1 MNSKRNS
8 NSNSKRGLPAITL
21 AVAAALAMGLSACS
35 AADVA
40 SSNISQDS
48 DNFRVHRRVVFVN
61 GITDEYLLE
70 IEGLCSIKDSADDN
84 SNGQLEVTCKV
95 GDDQYKKHFLGL
107 SDNVTYVVEQLEPS
121 TEDMYHYKVVFRPE
135 TILPDISVE

>member
-8 NSNSKRGLPAITL
+8 ERGLAAITL
-21 AVAAALAMGLSACS
+21 TAAAALALGLSACS

-40 SSNISQDS
+40 SSSISQDS

-84 SNGQLEVTCKV
+84 SKGQLEVTCKV

-121 TEDMYHYKVVFRPE
+121 TEDVYHYKVVFRPE

>member
-1 MNSKRNS
+1 MNRKRD
-8 NSNSKRGLPAITL
+8 SKRGLPAIT
-21 AVAAALAMGLSACS
+21 AALAMALSACS

-70 IEGLCSIKDSADDN
+70 IEGLCSIKDSKDDN
-84 SNGQLEVTCKV
+84 SKGQLEVTCKV
-95 GDDQYKKHFLGL
+95 GDSQYKKHFLGL

-121 TEDMYHYKVVFRPE
+121 TEDVYHYKVVFRPE
-135 TILPDISVE
+135 TILPGISVE

>member
-1 MNSKRNS
+1 MNSIRTS
-8 NSNSKRGLPAITL
+8 ERGLVLTALLT
-21 AVAAALAMGLSACS
+21 AALALSACS

-84 SNGQLEVTCKV
+84 SKGQLEVTCKV

-121 TEDMYHYKVVFRPE
+121 TEDVYHYKVVFRPE
-135 TILPDISVE
+135 TILPDINVE

>member
-1 MNSKRNS
+1 MSRNR
-8 NSNSKRGLPAITL
+8 SKRGLAL
-21 AVAAALAMGLSACS
+21 VAVLTAALALTITGCS

-84 SNGQLEVTCKV
+84 SKGQLEVTCKV
-95 GDDQYKKHFLGL
+95 GDSQCKKHFLGL

-121 TEDMYHYKVVFRPE
+121 TENVYHYKVVFRPE
-135 TILPDISVE
+135 TILPDIRVE

>member
-1 MNSKRNS
+1 MDHNRV
-8 NSNSKRGLPAITL
+8 KRGIAP
-21 AVAAALAMGLSACS
+21 VAALALTVAGCS

-48 DNFRVHRRVVFVN
+48 DNFRVHRRVGFVN

-70 IEGLCSIKDSADDN
+70 IEGLCSIKDSK
-84 SNGQLEVTCKV
+84 GQLEVTCKV

-121 TEDMYHYKVVFRPE
+121 TEDVYHYKVVFRPE
-135 TILPDISVE
+135 TILPDINVE

>member
-1 MNSKRNS
+1 MNHNR
-8 NSNSKRGLPAITL
+8 KRGLAAIG
-21 AVAAALAMGLSACS
+21 AALALGLSACS

-61 GITDEYLLE
+61 GITDQYLLE
-70 IEGLCSIKDSADDN
+70 IEGLCSIKDSKDDN
-84 SNGQLEVTCKV
+84 SKGQLEVTCKV

-121 TEDMYHYKVVFRPE
+121 TEDIYHYKVVFRPE

>member
-1 MNSKRNS
+1 MRVFNGSSIKRVLVAIITT
-8 NSNSKRGLPAITL
+8 GALALAIT
-21 AVAAALAMGLSACS
+21 GCS

-70 IEGLCSIKDSADDN
+70 IEGLCSIKDSKDDN
-84 SNGQLEVTCKV
+84 SKGQLEVTCKV
-95 GDDQYKKHFLGL
+95 GDDLYKKHFLGL

-121 TEDMYHYKVVFRPE
+121 TEDVYHYKVVFRPE
-135 TILPDISVE
+135 TILPDIRVE

>member
-1 MNSKRNS
+1 MST
-8 NSNSKRGLPAITL
+8 KRGLPAITL
-21 AVAAALAMGLSACS
+21 TVAAALATALSACS

-48 DNFRVHRRVVFVN
+48 DNFRVPRRVVFVN

-84 SNGQLEVTCKV
+84 SKGQLEVTCKV
-95 GDDQYKKHFLGL
+95 GD
-107 SDNVTYVVEQLEPS
+107 S
-121 TEDMYHYKVVFRPE
+121 
-135 TILPDISVE
+135 

>member
-1 MNSKRNS
+1 MNY
-8 NSNSKRGLPAITL
+8 KRGLASLATAFAL
-21 AVAAALAMGLSACS
+21 AVAGCS

-48 DNFRVHRRVVFVN
+48 DNFRVQRRVVFVN
-61 GITDEYLLE
+61 GITDQYLLE
-70 IEGLCSIKDSADDN
+70 IEGLCSIKDSKDDN
-84 SNGQLEVTCKV
+84 SKGQLEVTCKV
-95 GDDQYKKHFLGL
+95 GDSQYKKHFLGL

-121 TEDMYHYKVVFRPE
+121 TEDVYHYKVVFRPE

>member
-1 MNSKRNS
+1 MNY
-8 NSNSKRGLPAITL
+8 KRGLASLATAFAL
-21 AVAAALAMGLSACS
+21 AVAGCS

-70 IEGLCSIKDSADDN
+70 IEGLCSIKDSKDDN
-84 SNGQLEVTCKV
+84 SKGQLEVTCKV
-95 GDDQYKKHFLGL
+95 GDSQYKKHFLGL

-121 TEDMYHYKVVFRPE
+121 TEDVYHYKVVFRPE

>member
-1 MNSKRNS
+1 MNSE
-8 NSNSKRGLPAITL
+8 RGLAVITL
-21 AVAAALAMGLSACS
+21 TVAAALAMALSACS

-84 SNGQLEVTCKV
+84 SKGQLEVTCKV

-121 TEDMYHYKVVFRPE
+121 TEDVHHYKVVFRPE

>member
-1 MNSKRNS
+1 MNY
-8 NSNSKRGLPAITL
+8 KRGLASLATAFAL
-21 AVAAALAMGLSACS
+21 AVTGCS

-48 DNFRVHRRVVFVN
+48 DNFRVQRRVVFIN
-61 GITDEYLLE
+61 GITDQYLLE
-70 IEGLCSIKDSADDN
+70 IEGLCSIKDSKDDN
-84 SNGQLEVTCKV
+84 SKGQLEVTCKV
-95 GDDQYKKHFLGL
+95 GDSQYKKHFLGL

-121 TEDMYHYKVVFRPE
+121 TEDVYHYKVVFRPE

>member
-1 MNSKRNS
+1 MNY
-8 NSNSKRGLPAITL
+8 KRGLASLATAFAL
-21 AVAAALAMGLSACS
+21 AVAGCS

-48 DNFRVHRRVVFVN
+48 DNFRVQRRVVFIN
-61 GITDEYLLE
+61 GITDQYLLE
-70 IEGLCSIKDSADDN
+70 IEGLCSIKDSKDDN
-84 SNGQLEVTCKV
+84 SKGQLEVTCKV
-95 GDDQYKKHFLGL
+95 GDSQYKKHFLGL

-121 TEDMYHYKVVFRPE
+121 TEDVYHYKVVFRPE

>member
-1 MNSKRNS
+1 MSHKRNS
-8 NSNSKRGLPAITL
+8 ERGLAASTL
-21 AVAAALAMGLSACS
+21 TVAAALAMGLSACS

-48 DNFRVHRRVVFVN
+48 DNFRVQRRVVFVN

-84 SNGQLEVTCKV
+84 SKGQVEVTCTV
-95 GDDQYKKHFLGL
+95 GDSQYKKHFLGL

-121 TEDMYHYKVVFRPE
+121 TEDVYHYKVVFRPE

>member
-1 MNSKRNS
+1 MDHNRV
-8 NSNSKRGLPAITL
+8 KRGIAP
-21 AVAAALAMGLSACS
+21 VAALALTVAGCS

-48 DNFRVHRRVVFVN
+48 DNFRVHRRVVFFN

-70 IEGLCSIKDSADDN
+70 IEGLCSIKDSKDDN
-84 SNGQLEVTCKV
+84 SKGQLEVTCKV

-121 TEDMYHYKVVFRPE
+121 TEDVYHYKVVFRPE
-135 TILPDISVE
+135 TILPDINVE

>member
-1 MNSKRNS
+1 MNSKH
-8 NSNSKRGLPAITL
+8 NSKRGLPAITL
-21 AVAAALAMGLSACS
+21 TAAAALATALSACS
-35 AADVA
+35 AANVA
-40 SSNISQDS
+40 SSSISQDS

-84 SNGQLEVTCKV
+84 SKGQLEVTCKV

-121 TEDMYHYKVVFRPE
+121 TEDVYHYKVVFRPE

>member
-1 MNSKRNS
+1 MNNE
-8 NSNSKRGLPAITL
+8 RGLAAITL
-21 AVAAALAMGLSACS
+21 AAAAALSTALALTGCS
-35 AADVA
+35 AADAA

-84 SNGQLEVTCKV
+84 SKGQLEVTCKV

-121 TEDMYHYKVVFRPE
+121 TEDVYHYKVVFRPE

>member
-1 MNSKRNS
+1 MRVFNGNSIKRV
-8 NSNSKRGLPAITL
+8 L
-21 AVAAALAMGLSACS
+21 AALIITGALAPVLTGCS

-70 IEGLCSIKDSADDN
+70 IEGLCSIKDSKDDN
-84 SNGQLEVTCKV
+84 SKGQLEVTCKV
-95 GDDQYKKHFLGL
+95 GDDLYKKHFLGL

-121 TEDMYHYKVVFRPE
+121 TEDVYYYKVVFRPE
-135 TILPDISVE
+135 TILPDIRVE

>member
-1 MNSKRNS
+1 MNSE
-8 NSNSKRGLPAITL
+8 RGLVLTALLT
-21 AVAAALAMGLSACS
+21 AALAVGLSACS

-84 SNGQLEVTCKV
+84 SKGQLEVTCKV

-121 TEDMYHYKVVFRPE
+121 TEDVYHYKVVFRPE

>member
-1 MNSKRNS
+1 MNHNRKR
-8 NSNSKRGLPAITL
+8 AIG
-21 AVAAALAMGLSACS
+21 AAAALALAVAGCS

-48 DNFRVHRRVVFVN
+48 DNFRVQRRVVFVN
-61 GITDEYLLE
+61 GITDQYLLE
-70 IEGLCSIKDSADDN
+70 IEGLCSIKDSKDDN
-84 SNGQLEVTCKV
+84 SKGQLEVTCKV

-121 TEDMYHYKVVFRPE
+121 TEDVYHYRVVFRPE
-135 TILPDISVE
+135 TILPDIGVE

>member
-1 MNSKRNS
+1 MNNE
-8 NSNSKRGLPAITL
+8 RGLPAITL

-84 SNGQLEVTCKV
+84 SKGQLEVTCEV

-121 TEDMYHYKVVFRPE
+121 TEDVYHYKVVFRPE